1 MGSCGAARNVDS
13 GLQLQRFV
21 EPSIHTTTHDEV
33 DASMRTGASTT
44 SAITSRWCLSA
55 STSSRRYSRR
65 VRASKRVDD
74 VDEDAQ
80 ALEQLLKL
88 EEVVRARTAAHAAVT
103 TAMRAKKTNVIATV
117 KSDSSVATTADL
129 AAQIVCRKM
138 LESSTAPTPYGFVGE
153 ETHVEALEDA
163 GTLESVLEACGL
175 VVEINADD
183 AVEALRAGVEDSRE
197 CGEYWVCDPLDG
209 TKAFVSDDETKQFV
223 FGLALVDDAG
233 PRVAV
238 MMAPNWYGGGGIEL
252 FAVRG
257 HGCFS
262 REFGDGAF
270 RASCASPRPERLK
283 DARVVVS
290 AHEDFERLP
299 LGRAGVKPSGVSKLC
314 CGSLCKYIA
323 VCVGDADIFI
333 QHPKKDDPFVNSW
346 DHAAGVLCAREAGA
360 VVTDTNGDHL
370 SVAGP
375 DGDRRLMLPG
385 GGGVIV
391 ASKAIH
397 GDVVRAYALG
407 KID

>member
-1 MGSCGAARNVDS
+1 
-13 GLQLQRFV
+13 
-21 EPSIHTTTHDEV
+21 
-33 DASMRTGASTT
+33 MRTGASTT
-44 SAITSRWCLSA
+44 SEITSRWCSSA
-55 STSSRRYSRR
+55 STSSRRDSRR

-74 VDEDAQ
+74 VDDDAQ

-88 EEVVRARTAAHAAVT
+88 DDVIAMRMAAHAAVT
-103 TAMRAKKTNVIATV
+103 TAMRAKKTNAIATV

-138 LESSTAPTPYGFVGE
+138 LVSSNAASTPYGFVGE

-163 GTLESVLEACGL
+163 GTLEAVLEACGT
-175 VVEINADD
+175 VMEINADD
-183 AVEALRAGVEDSRE
+183 AVEALRDGVDDSR
-197 CGEYWVCDPLDG
+197 EYWVCDPLDG

-238 MMAPNWYGGGGIEL
+238 MMAPIWYAGGGIEL

-262 REFGDGAF
+262 RAFGDDAF
-270 RASCASPRPERLK
+270 RALRSAPRPERLN

-299 LGRAGVKPSGVSKLC
+299 LGRAGVTPADVSKLC

-323 VCVGDADIFI
+323 VCVGDADVFI

-360 VVTDTNGDHL
+360 VVTDTNGEYL
-370 SVAGP
+370 SVTGP

-397 GDVVRAYALG
+397 LDVVRAYALG
-407 KID
+407 LKVIDL

>member
-1 MGSCGAARNVDS
+1 M
-13 GLQLQRFV
+13 
-21 EPSIHTTTHDEV
+21 
-33 DASMRTGASTT
+33 ASSTTT
-44 SAITSRWCLSA
+44 SAFTNRWCLSA
-55 STSSRRYSRR
+55 STSSRRGSRR
-65 VRASKRVDD
+65 VRASKRVDEED
-74 VDEDAQ
+74 DDAQ

-88 EEVVRARTAAHAAVT
+88 DVVIAARTAAHAAVT
-103 TAMRAKKTNVIATV
+103 TAMRAKKTNTIATV

-138 LESSTAPTPYGFVGE
+138 LESTTPYGFVGE

-163 GTLESVLEACGL
+163 GTLEAVLEACGA
-175 VVEINADD
+175 VMDINASD
-183 AVEALRAGVEDSRE
+183 AVEALRDGVEDSR
-197 CGEYWVCDPLDG
+197 EYWVCDPLDG

-238 MMAPNWYGGGGIEL
+238 MMAPNWYDGSGIEL

-262 REFGDGAF
+262 RAFGDDAF
-270 RASCASPRPERLK
+270 RASCASPRPERLN

-299 LGRAGVKPSGVSKLC
+299 LGRAGVKPAGVSKLC

-323 VCVGDADIFI
+323 VCVGDADVFI

-360 VVTDTNGDHL
+360 VVTDTNGEHL
-370 SVAGP
+370 SVTGA

-407 KID
+407 LEGIDL

>member
-1 MGSCGAARNVDS
+1 
-13 GLQLQRFV
+13 
-21 EPSIHTTTHDEV
+21 
-33 DASMRTGASTT
+33 MRTVASTT
-44 SAITSRWCLSA
+44 TTSAFTNRWCLSA
-55 STSSRRYSRR
+55 STSSRRGSRR
-65 VRASKRVDD
+65 VRASKRVDEED
-74 VDEDAQ
+74 DDAQ

-88 EEVVRARTAAHAAVT
+88 DDVIAARTAAHAAVT
-103 TAMRAKKTNVIATV
+103 TAMRAKKTNTIATV

-138 LESSTAPTPYGFVGE
+138 LESTTPYGFVGE

-163 GTLESVLEACGL
+163 GTLEAVLEACGA
-175 VVEINADD
+175 VMDINASD
-183 AVEALRAGVEDSRE
+183 AVEALRDGVEDSR
-197 CGEYWVCDPLDG
+197 EYWVCDPLDG
-209 TKAFVSDDETKQFV
+209 TKAFVSDEKTKQFV
-223 FGLALVDDAG
+223 FGLALVEDAG

-238 MMAPNWYGGGGIEL
+238 MMAPNWYNGGGIEL

-262 REFGDGAF
+262 RAFGEDAF
-270 RASCASPRPERLK
+270 RVSCASPRPERLT

-299 LGRAGVKPSGVSKLC
+299 LGRAGVKPAAVSKLC

-323 VCVGDADIFI
+323 VCVGDADVFI
-333 QHPKKDDPFVNSW
+333 QHPKKDDLFVNSW

-360 VVTDTNGDHL
+360 VVTDTNGERL
-370 SVAGP
+370 SVTGP

-397 GDVVRAYALG
+397 EDVVRAYALG
-407 KID
+407 LEGIDL